1 MNLHDLRIILKIATG
16 QSTEFENGT
25 DIADLIA
32 EGWIYRRAIG
42 LDVSSTTL
50 QKLERICQNW
60 ETI

>member
-16 QSTEFENGT
+16 QSIKFENGT
-25 DIADLIA
+25 DISDLIA

-42 LDVSSTTL
+42 EDVSSTTL